1 MARTSAVA
9 FVLTVLPYAV
19 VGGGVLAGV
28 AVAAGTTFWGLALPP
43 LLFFTTLGMGLAG
56 LLTLSMTRT
65 GSPADGEVRG
75 KTIDVDDPNRQ
86 FNDTSEPIRIRV
98 GFALAGAA
106 TYSLA
111 AFLVL

>member
-9 FVLTVLPYAV
+9 FARGVLPYAV

-28 AVAAGTTFWGLALPP
+28 AVAAGTIIWGLALPP

-56 LLTLSMTRT
+56 LLALSMTSEGAPTEGERR
-65 GSPADGEVRG
+65 GSTATP
-75 KTIDVDDPNRQ
+75 DDANRLY
-86 FNDTSEPIRIRV
+86 NDASEPIRIRV

-111 AFLVL
+111 AFLVP

>member
-9 FVLTVLPYAV
+9 FARTVLPYAV

-28 AVAAGTTFWGLALPP
+28 AVAAGTTILGLGLRP
-43 LLFFTTLGMGLAG
+43 LLFFATLGTGAVG
-56 LLTLSMTRT
+56 LLVLSMGAT
-65 GSPADGEVRG
+65 GSPADAEVRG
-75 KTIDVDDPNRQ
+75 HTVDVDDPNRQ

-106 TYSLA
+106 AYSLA
-111 AFLVL
+111 AFYAL